1 MDKEVTIN
9 DIAKEAGVSKATVSR
24 VLNNPEK
31 VAKKTREKILRVIQ
45 EKNYRPN
52 PMARSLTTRKTGVIG
67 VVVSDITN
75 PFYAVMVR
83 SIEEVCRSYQ
93 YHIFLCNT
101 DGREEEEELY
111 VRSLIEK
118 KVDGIILGATR
129 MNDQEIQ
136 NLAKAQTPMVFVSRL
151 PENREQYDYVIVD
164 SVLGGYL
171 ATKYLVSLGHTK
183 IAYLGGHWPTSSNLE
198 RLEGYKRALEEAGI
212 EARNEYIYCGEF
224 RMENGYREG
233 IKILRAGK
241 YRPTAVFSANDA
253 MAIGLLEACDEEGV
267 KVPEELS
274 IIGFDDI
281 PLSASRLIQL
291 TTISQSTAELGSLSG
306 KIIMD
311 KVLNPRKKDVRQ
323 QIVFP
328 PKLVIRGTCA
338 RIKEE

>member
-1 MDKEVTIN
+1 
-9 DIAKEAGVSKATVSR
+9 
-24 VLNNPEK
+24 
-31 VAKKTREKILRVIQ
+31 
-45 EKNYRPN
+45 
-52 PMARSLTTRKTGVIG
+52 
-67 VVVSDITN
+67 
-75 PFYAVMVR
+75 
-83 SIEEVCRSYQ
+83 
-93 YHIFLCNT
+93 
-101 DGREEEEELY
+101 
-111 VRSLIEK
+111 
-118 KVDGIILGATR
+118 
-129 MNDQEIQ
+129 
-136 NLAKAQTPMVFVSRL
+136 
-151 PENREQYDYVIVD
+151 
-164 SVLGGYL
+164 
-171 ATKYLVSLGHTK
+171 
-183 IAYLGGHWPTSSNLE
+183 GHWPTSSNLE

-212 EARNEYIYCGEF
+212 EVRDEYIYCGEF

-253 MAIGLLEACDEEGV
+253 MAIGLLEACNEEGV
-267 KVPEELS
+267 RVPEELS

-291 TTISQSTAELGSLSG
+291 TTVSQSTAELGSLSG